1 MLLQLECDAQLDIS
15 PGDDNFIVSD
25 SFTLAV
31 NVDLLG
37 VYPHAHYLGKDLE
50 ATATLPDESTQVL
63 IHIKHWEINWQAVY
77 RYEEPAPLPKGTTIT
92 MRYAYDNSDDNVANP
107 NHPPERVKAGNRSSD
122 EMAHLWLQ
130 VLPKNLP
137 GSERDPRMILQEAL
151 GSTTWTKI
159 REISRVSTTLRRCS
173 KPEVTWPAR
182 RRTIRRLCNFARV
195 TT

>member
-1 MLLQLECDAQLDIS
+1 MLEARGDLASAEAHYQAALQLR
-15 PGDDNFIVSD
+15 PGDDVVENALGGAL
-25 SFTLAV
+25 LAGGQV
-31 NVDLLG
+31 NDAI
-37 VYPHAHYLGKDLE
+37 PHFKASLQARPDYFDAHYLGKDLE

-151 GSTTWTKI
+151 AQHHVDKDPGD
-159 REISRVSTTLRRCS
+159 
-173 KPEVTWPAR
+173 
-182 RRTIRRLCNFARV
+182 F
-195 TT
+195 